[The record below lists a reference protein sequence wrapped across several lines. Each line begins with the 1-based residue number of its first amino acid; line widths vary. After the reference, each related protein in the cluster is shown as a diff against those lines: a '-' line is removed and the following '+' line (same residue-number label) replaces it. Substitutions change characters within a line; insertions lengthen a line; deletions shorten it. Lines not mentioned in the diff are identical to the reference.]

1 MSRLLYTQPQ
11 PQPLSLSLSGQL
23 VAPTRQA
30 ARDFAAPH
38 CQLEGLARRCLGQA
52 DWQVAPTLS
61 ARRQLR
67 ASVQAVLEPRDP
79 LGTSRAVKPAL
90 DALLRANLDLE
101 RLQAEAAPRVA
112 DLARL
117 AQHYRQA
124 LAERRLVDPADL
136 LWKAT
141 ELGQPSDRRAY
152 LFYGYFQPR
161 RDQLAWI
168 DAIAGPGSQW
178 WLPWGANP
186 RFSSN
191 QRAIADLQQ
200 RGWQTVEGETG
211 GDRLG
216 DRLQARWLAAAGE
229 PVAGARVAA
238 YPNQE
243 AEVRSVLAQVKA
255 RLADGVP
262 ARDLVLVARD
272 ERSYGPLL
280 AAIAWEYG
288 VPLRLLY
295 KIPLRET
302 RLGAWLALV
311 AAAIQNDFPYELTA
325 QMLAHPLAQQ
335 LSPEAW
341 EQARQRRPRGLAA
354 WQACGC
360 DLSAYVWP
368 DETAPRAVWMQHWRD
383 FCQAN
388 QVRHRASHWPAEIL
402 AYNGLQAALDD
413 LTAVSPEPLSGSDF
427 WQELLDW
434 LDLLATP
441 AQPGRGGV
449 ELHSPLTLFGAR
461 YAEVFVLGAAE
472 GTLPATLEN
481 DSWLDF
487 HARRH
492 LAAAGFDLEAA
503 PEMANREALSFYFLL
518 GLPEMGLHL
527 SYPERRDRD
536 PQLPSP
542 HLATLGLEPVA
553 PTAVPLAS
561 PEEERRA
568 KLLTAAD
575 LDEVGQQARRAWE
588 IERRRER
595 AEPPDEY
602 DGVIGVPLDPAVQT
616 LSATQLQELGQC
628 PFKWFAKRLLRLQE
642 PPEAAAD
649 LEISER
655 GRLYHRCL
663 ELVLQDGQT
672 RLEVAQVSLAAL
684 SEAFRAAEQELALPE
699 RPAWTVQREEHLA
712 TLHLNLQPD
721 NSHFLAPGAAIADRE
736 RTFTLDNW
744 HGLRLTGKIDRVDR
758 EPEGLRVLDYKT
770 GSSVAK
776 VQDASGAATLEVQL
790 AIYSAAIAQAFGEPP
805 HRAQYYSLTKRE
817 IINAAPSEAA
827 DLEAFAARVSAHLA
841 AGSYPVAPDREQTAC
856 TYCPYD
862 LVCRRGPRLQ
872 RRGSID

>member
-1 MSRLLYTQPQ
+1 MSRLLHTQPQ
-11 PQPLSLSLSGQL
+11 PQPPLLSGQL

-30 ARDFAAPH
+30 ARDFVAPH
-38 CQLEGLARRCLGQA
+38 TQLEDLARRSLQQA
-52 DWQVAPTLS
+52 GWQVAPPLS
-61 ARRQLR
+61 ARCQLR
-67 ASVQAVLEPRDP
+67 ASVQAVLQPRDP

-90 DALLRANLDLE
+90 DTLLRANLDLE
-101 RLQAEAAPRVA
+101 RLQAEAAPRIA

-124 LAERRLVDPADL
+124 LTERRLVDPAEL

-141 ELGQPSDRRAY
+141 ELRPPGDRRAY

-168 DAIAGPGSQW
+168 DAIAGSGSQW
-178 WLPWGANP
+178 WLPCAANP
-186 RFSSN
+186 RFSNN

-211 GDRLG
+211 GGRLG

-255 RLADGVP
+255 RLADGIS
-262 ARDLVLVARD
+262 ACNLVLVARD

-280 AAIAWEYG
+280 AAIAWEYS

-335 LSPEAW
+335 LPAAAW

-360 DLSAYVWP
+360 DLSTYAWP
-368 DETAPRAVWMQHWRD
+368 AETAPRAVWMQRWRD

-388 QVRHRASHWPAEIL
+388 QVRHRASHWPAEIC
-402 AYNGLQAALDD
+402 AYNCLQDALDD
-413 LTAVSPEPLSGSDF
+413 LATVAPEPLSRQDF
-427 WQELLDW
+427 WQELLDC
-434 LDLLATP
+434 LDLLTTP

-472 GTLPATLEN
+472 GTLPALLEN
-481 DSWLDF
+481 DPWLDF
-487 HARRH
+487 HARRQ

-503 PEMANREALSFYFLL
+503 LEIANRDALSFYFLL
-518 GLPEMGLHL
+518 GVPGECLHL

-542 HLATLGLEPVA
+542 YLATLGLEPVA

-588 IERRRER
+588 IERRRES

-602 DGVIGVPLDPAVQT
+602 DGVIGVPLDPAAQT

-628 PFKWFAKRLLRLQE
+628 PFQWFAKRRLRLQE
-642 PPEAAAD
+642 PDEAAAD
-649 LEISER
+649 LEWSER

-672 RLEVAQVSLAAL
+672 RLEVAQVSLATL
-684 SEAFRAAEQELALPE
+684 SEAFQVAEQELALPE
-699 RPAWTVQREEHLA
+699 RPAWTVQREEQVA
-712 TLHLNLQPD
+712 TLYLNLQPD
-721 NSHFLAPGAAIADRE
+721 NSHFLAAGAAIAGCE
-736 RTFTLDNW
+736 LTFTLNNW

-790 AIYSAAIAQAFGEPP
+790 AIYSAAIAQEFGEPP
-805 HRAQYYSLTKRE
+805 HRAQYYSLVKRE
-817 IINAAPSEAA
+817 VIKAAPSEAA
-827 DLEAFAARVSAHLA
+827 DLEAFTARVRAHWA
-841 AGSYPVAPDREQTAC
+841 AGAYPVAPDREQTAC
-856 TYCPYD
+856 SYCPYD

-872 RRGSID
+872 RKGKVC